1 MRLDSLLRKILFALL
16 ALFAMA
22 DASARILLM
31 LPGYEGNA
39 SWRRHIALAPLVA
52 SGWQDHGVLVPGRPL
67 ARCVKGENRFYT
79 VVLDNEAPLMVQ
91 LAQLESMLRPLLAV
105 CPNQRLV
112 IAGHSAGGVLGRLLV
127 VRHPEAPVDM
137 LVTIAS
143 PHLGTD
149 MAKLARMAGDS
160 PMGWM
165 LDMMG
170 EDSLNRSV
178 GLFRDLEPA
187 SRPGRFL
194 FWLNHQPHPP
204 IRYVSVIHPDDN
216 ILPFGFGPALVP
228 AFSQDMN
235 HVPALAGRSET
246 LVTGAGHGLVPPE
259 GVLLARLLATLP
271 AEPGSEPA
279 PPSTGT
285 NSMAR

>member
-1 MRLDSLLRKILFALL
+1 MSHRALSTRVFLALL
-16 ALFAMA
+16 LLLTMA

-39 SWRRHIALAPLVA
+39 SWRRNVALAPLVA
-52 SGWQDHGVLVPGRPL
+52 SGWRDHGVLVPGRPPL
-67 ARCVKGENRFYT
+67 PCADGENRFYT
-79 VVLDNEAPLMVQ
+79 VVLDNEAPMMVQ
-91 LAQLESMLRPLLAV
+91 LAQLDSLVRPLLAT
-105 CPNQRLV
+105 CPNERLV
-112 IAGHSAGGVLGRLLV
+112 IAGHSAGGVLGRLFV
-127 VRHPEAPVDM
+127 VRHPEAPVDL

-149 MAKLARMAGDS
+149 VAQMARMAGDS
-160 PMGWM
+160 PLGWM

-187 SRPGRFL
+187 SHPGRFL

-246 LVTGAGHGLVPPE
+246 IVTGAGHGLVPPE
-259 GVLLARLLATLP
+259 GELLTRLLASLP
-271 AEPGSEPA
+271 PQPTAKA
-279 PPSTGT
+279 PVAANHSA
-285 NSMAR
+285 N